1 MKIVQLDNVLKRED
15 PDELYDIT
23 KITFTY
29 PNASNIKIGTY
40 YVTEFEEMRMDLIS
54 NNIYGTIDYV
64 DFLCSLNN
72 IKNPLSVRRGM
83 EILYVNKDEI
93 TQFKTSNASGDV
105 ARKVISNRRKRA
117 KIDNNRTKYLEENLF
132 SLPPTITKK
141 DYKAVKYKNGKIS
154 IGNDIFNV

>member
-1 MKIVQLDNVLKRED
+1 
-15 PDELYDIT
+15 
-23 KITFTY
+23 
-29 PNASNIKIGTY
+29 
-40 YVTEFEEMRMDLIS
+40 
-54 NNIYGTIDYV
+54 
-64 DFLCSLNN
+64 
-72 IKNPLSVRRGM
+72 M